1 MFLVSIVS
9 MLIMAYLLFGELVYH
24 QREVSAACF
33 IRHSYQFAGNVI
45 YSQEVVETLYVNTT
59 RSTALTIDFDLSFP
73 SLSCSVLA
81 VDALDDAGLPIPDAV
96 HELYKHRLGP
106 LGEKQGMP
114 QRQSLGETVRSE
126 EELKKVVAAQGNQ
139 VVKVSSYFCS
149 HEMPFTCF
157 FAPIIIGGAS

>member
-1 MFLVSIVS
+1 M
-9 MLIMAYLLFGELVYH
+9 
-24 QREVSAACF
+24 
-33 IRHSYQFAGNVI
+33 
-45 YSQEVVETLYVNTT
+45 ETLYVNTT

-139 VVKVSSYFCS
+139 VV
-149 HEMPFTCF
+149 
-157 FAPIIIGGAS
+157 